1 MPDSREIQFAFERDF
16 DLFGLNTVV
25 KEYKLAWCLN
35 QHLCLNLAKSEDLAI
50 NFVDDRTIIIS
61 NFTFTT
67 THCTFKLLKNHAIS
81 TDEEVYLLPELK
93 NVDYFLM
100 IVNESDTFDIEYY
113 RKKLPE
119 VKILQSFRQI
129 SIDKLQNKENL
140 IF

>member
-1 MPDSREIQFAFERDF
+1 MPDSHEIQIAFERDF
-16 DLFGLNTVV
+16 DLFGLKTSV
-25 KEYKLAWCLN
+25 KEYKLAWYLN

-81 TDEEVYLLPELK
+81 TNEKAYLLPELK